1 MPTSAVPAAQDA
13 LHAMIAALPHLPEV
27 TAVIAGLAQPQH
39 QDYQRGLQ
47 AQIAAAAALSAPPP
61 GPTDAELLRT
71 FMLTYMANGIA
82 SATALS
88 KAKADVA
95 AYRKATAAPYAVP
108 L

>member
-1 MPTSAVPAAQDA
+1 MRAIVENARAVAEENVA
-13 LHAMIAALPHLPEV
+13 
-27 TAVIAGLAQPQH
+27 IAGRRAAE
-39 QDYQRGLQ
+39 